1 MPKQHEE
8 DPAGLNHPLYDLL
21 VTLLEV
27 EQVQAGNRTLAYS
40 PAYMQISSCLEETSC
55 SLF

>member
-1 MPKQHEE
+1 MPKQHQQ
-8 DPAGLNHPLYDLL
+8 DPAGLNHPLYALL

-40 PAYMQISSCLEETSC
+40 PVYMQISSCLEETSC

>member
-40 PAYMQISSCLEETSC
+40 PAYMQISTCLEETSC